1 MSGKLLTLDQLLLML
16 VVVVPLFGVG
26 KTAWAARGLHL
37 GEKKPLKSY
46 LRDMNLWAGSTYCS
60 RW

>member
-1 MSGKLLTLDQLLLML
+1 MRGKLLNLGQLLLLL

-37 GEKKPLKSY
+37 GKKKTTKILS
-46 LRDMNLWAGSTYCS
+46 A
-60 RW
+60 